1 MIRTLIVD
9 HHPALRAGVKVVLE
23 AERDMVVVG
32 ATGALDELLPLL
44 RRTRPD
50 VVLLDCHPPKV
61 AGLRACRLVKCLL
74 PAPRVLIYS
83 AYADERLRVA
93 ARVAGADGLLDK
105 NSSALDLVQ
114 AIRGV
119 HSGRRLLEPIEPG
132 DVQDATRL
140 LDRQEAQ
147 ILDDAARRRSRR
159 PRSPVALSMPPAT
172 VGRRVDDILGRLC
185 AEAALDRGGRP
196 VRPPCRVAA
205 ARARREP
212 SVRRSAQY
220 ARAKCLPMPIASR
233 AVAGDAGWRL
243 STKRRSPCQRH

>member
-9 HHPALRAGVKVVLE
+9 RHPALRAGVKVVLE

-32 ATGALDELLPLL
+32 DTGALDELLPLL

-105 NSSALDLVQ
+105 NSSALELVQ

-119 HSGRRLLEPIEPG
+119 HSGRRLLETIEAG
-132 DVQDATRL
+132 DVQHAMRSL
-140 LDRQEAQ
+140 NRQEAQ
-147 ILDDAARRRSRR
+147 ILEMLLDDTPPSKIA
-159 PRSPVALSMPPAT
+159 VALSMSPAS
-172 VGRRVDDILGRLC
+172 VGRRVHDILGRLC
-185 AEAALDRGGRP
+185 AEPLWTSADIPCDRPAA
-196 VRPPCRVAA
+196 
-205 ARARREP
+205 
-212 SVRRSAQY
+212 
-220 ARAKCLPMPIASR
+220 
-233 AVAGDAGWRL
+233 
-243 STKRRSPCQRH
+243 

>member
-23 AERDMVVVG
+23 AEGDMVVVG
-32 ATGALDELLPLL
+32 DTGAHEELLPLL

-61 AGLRACRLVKCLL
+61 AGLRACRLIKCLI

-83 AYADERLRVA
+83 AYADECLRVA

-114 AIRGV
+114 AIRV
-119 HSGRRLLEPIEPG
+119 IRRGRQLLEPIRPG
-132 DVQDATRL
+132 DVQHAMRS

-147 ILDDAARRRSRR
+147 ILEMLLDDMPPSEIA
-159 PRSPVALSMPPAT
+159 VALSMSPAS

-185 AEAALDRGGRP
+185 AEPPWTSADIPCDRPAA
-196 VRPPCRVAA
+196 
-205 ARARREP
+205 
-212 SVRRSAQY
+212 
-220 ARAKCLPMPIASR
+220 
-233 AVAGDAGWRL
+233 
-243 STKRRSPCQRH
+243 

>member
-9 HHPALRAGVKVVLE
+9 HFPALRAGVKVVLE

-32 ATGALDELLPLL
+32 DTGAPDELLPLL

-119 HSGRRLLEPIEPG
+119 HSGRRLLGTIEPIA
-132 DVQDATRL
+132 VQDAARL
-140 LDRQEAQ
+140 LDRQEAR
-147 ILDDAARRRSRR
+147 ILAMLLDDVLPSEIA
-159 PRSPVALSMPPAT
+159 VALSMSPAS
-172 VGRRVDDILGRLC
+172 VGRRVTDILGRLC
-185 AEAALDRGGRP
+185 AEPPWTSADIPCDRPAA
-196 VRPPCRVAA
+196 
-205 ARARREP
+205 
-212 SVRRSAQY
+212 
-220 ARAKCLPMPIASR
+220 
-233 AVAGDAGWRL
+233 
-243 STKRRSPCQRH
+243 

>member
-9 HHPALRAGVKVVLE
+9 RHPALRAGVQVVLE

-32 ATGALDELLPLL
+32 DTGALDELLPML

-93 ARVAGADGLLDK
+93 AHVAGADGLLDK

-114 AIRGV
+114 AIRSV
-119 HSGRRLLEPIEPG
+119 HSGRRLLEPIEPR
-132 DVQDATRL
+132 DVQDAMRS
-140 LDRQEAQ
+140 LDRQDAQ
-147 ILDDAARRRSRR
+147 ILEMLLDDTPPSEIA
-159 PRSPVALSMPPAT
+159 VALTMSPAS
-172 VGRRVDDILGRLC
+172 VGRRVHDILGRLC
-185 AEAALDRGGRP
+185 AEPPWTSADIPCDRPAA
-196 VRPPCRVAA
+196 
-205 ARARREP
+205 
-212 SVRRSAQY
+212 
-220 ARAKCLPMPIASR
+220 
-233 AVAGDAGWRL
+233 
-243 STKRRSPCQRH
+243 

>member
-32 ATGALDELLPLL
+32 DTGTLDELLPLL

-50 VVLLDCHPPKV
+50 VVLLDCHPPMV
-61 AGLRACRLVKCLL
+61 ADLRACRLVKCLL

-105 NSSALDLVQ
+105 NSSRA
-114 AIRGV
+114 RPG
-119 HSGRRLLEPIEPG
+119 SGDPRRPQRPPPARTHRTRRRAGCDAVARPPG
-132 DVQDATRL
+132 SADPR
-140 LDRQEAQ
+140 
-147 ILDDAARRRSRR
+147 DAARRRTAVRDRRRAEHASRDR
-159 PRSPVALSMPPAT
+159 RATSERHPGPPVR
-172 VGRRVDDILGRLC
+172 G
-185 AEAALDRGGRP
+185 AALERGGRP
-196 VRPPCRVAA
+196 MRSPCRVAL
-205 ARARREP
+205 RRDRP
-212 SVRRSAQY
+212 SPRSAQY
-220 ARAKCLPMPIASR
+220 ARARCLPMPIASR

>member
-23 AERDMVVVG
+23 PERDMVVVG
-32 ATGALDELLPLL
+32 DTGAQDELLPLL

-61 AGLRACRLVKCLL
+61 VGVRACRLVKCLV

-83 AYADERLRVA
+83 AYADECLRVA

-114 AIRGV
+114 AIRV
-119 HSGRRLLEPIEPG
+119 IHRGRQLLEPVRSG
-132 DVQDATRL
+132 DVQHAMLSLDGQEGQILEML
-140 LDRQEAQ
+140 LDDTPPSEIA
-147 ILDDAARRRSRR
+147 L
-159 PRSPVALSMPPAT
+159 ALSMSPAS

-185 AEAALDRGGRP
+185 AEPPWTSADIPCDRPAA
-196 VRPPCRVAA
+196 
-205 ARARREP
+205 
-212 SVRRSAQY
+212 
-220 ARAKCLPMPIASR
+220 
-233 AVAGDAGWRL
+233 
-243 STKRRSPCQRH
+243 